1 MPASVTQSLRLPI
14 TLAAVTVL
22 ALAAPE
28 ALAADAGKEAVG
40 AIPTVKQGL
49 ATGITA
55 LVVFAIVA
63 AFLGAFVWP
72 KIGSALDERANKIR
86 EEIESAEAARKQA
99 RDALDQYEASLAEAR
114 AEAKQMLET
123 ARADQQKLAAELRAK
138 ADAEVASMKER
149 ALKDIDSAKKQ
160 ALSEI
165 YTDAAAIATAAAGKI
180 LKREISAEDQRD
192 LVEESIQQFKAAN
205 N

>member
-1 MPASVTQSLRLPI
+1 MLAPVISKLRLPI
-14 TLAAVTVL
+14 VLAVLAAL
-22 ALAAPE
+22 AIAAPD
-28 ALAADAGKEAVG
+28 AMAADAGKETVG

-72 KIGSALDERANKIR
+72 KIGGALDERANKIR

-138 ADAEVASMKER
+138 ADAEVAAMKER

-180 LKREISAEDQRD
+180 LKREISADDQRD

>member
-1 MPASVTQSLRLPI
+1 MLAPVTQSLRLPI
-14 TLAAVTVL
+14 TLAAVAAL
-22 ALAAPE
+22 AIAAPE